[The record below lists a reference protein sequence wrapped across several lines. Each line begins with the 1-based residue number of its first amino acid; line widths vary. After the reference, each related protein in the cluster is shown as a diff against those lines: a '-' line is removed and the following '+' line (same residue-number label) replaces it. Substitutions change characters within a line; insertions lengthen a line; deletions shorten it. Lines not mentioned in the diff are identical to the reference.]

1 MPAAIT
7 QSEPLPAARFGLFR
21 ALFGP
26 ATVCWQH
33 RSLIA
38 RLFRRDIDA
47 RYRGS
52 VLGLGWAVLTPLL
65 MLGVYTLVFA
75 VVLESRWPNQPGTA
89 AFAARVYLGLILI
102 QILARTMGETPLLL
116 RQNRNL
122 VKKVVF
128 PLEVLVPVRV
138 ASAVFDALA
147 GYLVFL
153 AIGWAMSGIPPW
165 TIVLVPLAAVP
176 VALLSLAFGWTLAG
190 LGAYLPDLAPIAGTL
205 ATVILFTSAVFYP
218 ADIVP
223 HPWRWLIDLN
233 PIAASIETARGLA
246 FHPAAFDAARFGVLL
261 LASWIAAGIGLLV
274 FRRVRGG
281 FPDVL

>member
-7 QSEPLPAARFGLFR
+7 QPEPLPAARNGPVQ

-26 ATVCWQH
+26 AVVCWDH
-33 RSLIA
+33 RSLIV
-38 RLFRRDIDA
+38 RLLRRDIDV

-52 VLGLGWAVLTPLL
+52 VLGLGWAVMTPLL

-75 VVLESRWPNQPGTA
+75 VVLRSRWPDQPGTA

-128 PLEVLVPVRV
+128 PLEVLVPIRV
-138 ASAVFDALA
+138 ASALFDAVA
-147 GYLVFL
+147 GFAVFL
-153 AIGWAMSGIPPW
+153 ALGWTMSGIPPW
-165 TIVLVPLAAVP
+165 TIVLVPVTALP
-176 VALLSLAFGWTLAG
+176 VALLALAIGWTLAG
-190 LGAYLPDLAPIAGTL
+190 FGAYLPDLAPIAGTL
-205 ATVILFTSAVFYP
+205 ATVILFISAVFYP
-218 ADIVP
+218 AEIVP
-223 HPWRWLIDLN
+223 DPWRWLIDLN
-233 PIAASIETARGLA
+233 PIAASIETARGLS
-246 FHPAAFDAARFGVLL
+246 FHPAVFDAPRFGVLL
-261 LASWIAAGIGLLV
+261 LTSWLAAAVGLAV

-281 FPDVL
+281 FADVL